1 MQARPVAVVSHR
13 ARGPL
18 FRVAPGLKP
27 VLRCALFVQV
37 GLSLAMCAHPGTP
50 MHSVCRELP
59 TVEECRSAAQSI
71 TQDELRQCVESQCS
85 TIQINCGSK
94 DIQEKCREKNG
105 AYPGSNLGYIERPS
119 HVQPSFK
126 QPLKE
131 VNWCEE
137 PASRDCRAKAMVHE
151 LAHSCGWHHGQGLG
165 VPANNGL
172 IQCE

>member
-1 MQARPVAVVSHR
+1 MQDAPVAARPQRDCSL
-13 ARGPL
+13 L
-18 FRVAPGLKP
+18 FRAAPGLKP
-27 VLRCALFVQV
+27 LLRCAFLVQAVLF
-37 GLSLAMCAHPGTP
+37 LAVCAHPGKP
-50 MHSVCRELP
+50 MNSGCRELP
-59 TVEECRSAAQSI
+59 TVEECQLAAQSI
-71 TQDELRQCVESQCS
+71 THVELRQCVESQCS
-85 TIQINCGSK
+85 AIQINCGSK

-105 AYPGSNLGYIERPS
+105 ALGYVERPS

-126 QPLKE
+126 QPLKD